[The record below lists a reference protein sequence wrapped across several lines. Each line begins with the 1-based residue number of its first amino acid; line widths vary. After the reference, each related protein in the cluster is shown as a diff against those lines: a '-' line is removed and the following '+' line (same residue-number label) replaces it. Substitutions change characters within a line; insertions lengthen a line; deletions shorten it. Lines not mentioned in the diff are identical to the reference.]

1 MTAFWNKLLI
11 AGFVVGSLGVVAG
24 NVPFSLGQEAKA
36 PKLEKKAKGRLPPYF
51 ADIVTEKQR
60 EAIYAV
66 QSKYLS
72 QREELET
79 QLAVLRDSEMDEIEQ
94 LLDEEQKTALKKAR
108 AEATAKRKKKKSD
121 EPAAAETGKAAKA
134 A

>member
-11 AGFVVGSLGVVAG
+11 AGFVVGLLGVVAG